1 MGVDT
6 NAAVDRS
13 LFTAGEEKC
22 RVHLPSTSK
31 RALFVD
37 DEQYVLDGLK
47 RTLHSLR
54 TEWQIEFSTSGAD
67 ALRKLAEREFDVI
80 VTDMRMPG
88 MSGAELLTQVLER
101 YPNTVRI
108 MLSGTVE
115 HDAVLRSAATAHQY
129 LSKPC
134 DATTLRATLDAAL
147 RIRSML
153 ASPRLRTLI
162 SRMTSLPSLPT
173 VYAELV
179 KSLENEEVSC
189 RELGGI
195 IAKDIGMTVKTLQLA
210 NSAFFGL
217 SRHIASPEDAAVYL
231 GVDTIRAL
239 TLSTSVF
246 SAFRDTGLTDGL
258 IGQLQRHSMATG
270 TLASSIA
277 KVENLPKKACDSS
290 VIGGFLHD
298 VGKLVLAVNC
308 ADEYRS
314 VLGAARDE
322 GRSCQELEQIA
333 FGATHAEIGACL
345 LWLWGLPDAV
355 CKAVAFHHSPAGC
368 SDTTFTAAAAI
379 HAADALEYECLEP
392 ENTLGKES
400 IDTEFLS
407 NLRLTDRLQVWRR
420 LQTPNGC
427 KA

>member
-6 NAAVDRS
+6 KAAVDGS
-13 LFTAGEEKC
+13 LFTAGEENC
-22 RVHLPSTSK
+22 HVHLPPTSK
-31 RALFVD
+31 RVLFVD

-47 RTLHSLR
+47 RALHSLR
-54 TEWQIEFSTSGAD
+54 SDWQIEFSASGEE

-88 MSGAELLTQVLER
+88 MSGSELLTQVLER

-115 HDAVLRSAATAHQY
+115 HDAVLRSATTAHQY

-134 DATTLRATLDAAL
+134 DAITLRATLDAAL

-153 ASPRLRTLI
+153 TSPRLRTLI

-246 SAFRDTGLTDGL
+246 SAFREAGLTEGL
-258 IGQLQRHSMATG
+258 IGHLQRHSIATG
-270 TLASSIA
+270 TLAASIA

-308 ADEYRS
+308 ADEYKS
-314 VLGAARDE
+314 VIAAPREE
-322 GRSCQELEQIA
+322 GRNCHEVEQIA

-355 CKAVAFHHSPAGC
+355 CQAVAFHHSPAGC

-379 HAADALEYECLEP
+379 HAADVLEYESLEP

-400 IDTEFLS
+400 IDAEFLS
-407 NLRLTDRLQVWRR
+407 TLRLTDRLQVWRR
-420 LQTPNGC
+420 LQTPNGS

>member
-1 MGVDT
+1 MEVDS
-6 NAAVDRS
+6 NIAAGGS
-13 LFTAGEEKC
+13 LFTVGEERC
-22 RVHLPSTSK
+22 RVHLLPTSK

-54 TEWQIEFSTSGAD
+54 TEWQIEFSTAGAD
-67 ALRKLAEREFDVI
+67 ALRKMAEREFDVI

-115 HDAVLRSAATAHQY
+115 HDAVLRSATTAHQS

-153 ASPRLRTLI
+153 ASPSLRTLI

-217 SRHIASPEDAAVYL
+217 SRHVASPEDAAVYL

-246 SAFRDTGLTDGL
+246 SAFQETGLTEGL
-258 IGQLQRHSMATG
+258 IARLQRHSMATG
-270 TLASSIA
+270 ALAASIA
-277 KVENLPKKACDSS
+277 KSENLPKKACDSS

-308 ADEYRS
+308 GDEYKS
-314 VLGAARDE
+314 VIAAAREE
-322 GRSCQELEQIA
+322 GRGCHELEQTA

-355 CKAVAFHHSPAGC
+355 CQAVAFHHSPAGC

-379 HAADALEYECLEP
+379 HAADALEYESLEP

-400 IDTEFLS
+400 IDAEFLS
-407 NLRLTDRLQVWRR
+407 TLKLTDRLAVWRR
-420 LQTPNGC
+420 LQTPSGS

>member
-1 MGVDT
+1 MGVET
-6 NAAVDRS
+6 NVAVDGGI
-13 LFTAGEEKC
+13 FTPGEERC
-22 RVHLPSTSK
+22 RVDLPSTSK

-54 TEWQIEFSTSGAD
+54 SEWQIEFSASGEE

-80 VTDMRMPG
+80 VTDMRMSG

-189 RELGGI
+189 RELGEI

-231 GVDTIRAL
+231 GVDAIRAL

-246 SAFRDTGLTDGL
+246 SAFRETGLTEGL
-258 IGQLQRHSMATG
+258 IGQLQRHSMSTG
-270 TLASSIA
+270 TLAASIA
-277 KVENLPKKACDSS
+277 KAENLPKKACDSS

-308 ADEYRS
+308 ADEYKS
-314 VLGAARDE
+314 VIAAARE
-322 GRSCQELEQIA
+322 GGRSCHELEKSA

-355 CKAVAFHHSPAGC
+355 CQAVAFHHSPAGC

-379 HAADALEYECLEP
+379 HAADVLEYESQEP

-400 IDTEFLS
+400 IDAEFLS
-407 NLRLTDRLQVWRR
+407 TLKLTDRLPVWRR
-420 LQTPNGC
+420 LQTPSGS

>member
-6 NAAVDRS
+6 NAAMDGS
-13 LFTAGEEKC
+13 LFTAGEERC
-22 RVHLPSTSK
+22 RIHLPSTSK

-47 RTLHSLR
+47 RTLHSFR
-54 TEWQIEFSTSGAD
+54 AEWQIDFSTSGAE
-67 ALRKLAEREFDVI
+67 ALRKLTEREFDVI

-88 MSGAELLTQVLER
+88 MSGSELLTQVLER

-115 HDAVLRSAATAHQY
+115 HDAVLRSATTAHQY

-134 DATTLRATLDAAL
+134 DAITLRATLDAAL

-217 SRHIASPEDAAVYL
+217 SRHIASPEDAAVFL

-246 SAFRDTGLTDGL
+246 SAFRETGLADGL

-308 ADEYRS
+308 ADEYKS
-314 VLGAARDE
+314 VIGAARDE
-322 GRSCQELEQIA
+322 GRSCHELEQIA

-355 CKAVAFHHSPAGC
+355 CQAVAFHHSPARC

-379 HAADALEYECLEP
+379 HAADALEYESQEP
-392 ENTLGKES
+392 ENKFGKES

-407 NLRLTDRLQVWRR
+407 NLRLTDRLPVWRR
-420 LQTPNGC
+420 LQTPNGS